1 MNSSLPTQDDEAS
14 LLDTLLAL
22 GQNLWLLIL
31 GPLVVASLV
40 LGIQFAWP
48 QRFSSQAILT
58 LPVSVGAQASGI
70 MKSAV
75 VLDSVLS
82 SLSPDFNGSRDS
94 ARKALAANIKIV
106 AAKDGL
112 VHIDVTAPTAQEAQ
126 KTANFLI
133 DAWLRTT
140 KPRAREQAE
149 LEKRL
154 AHAKET
160 LLAAQSILATQ
171 KTALSSMAGLGELL
185 DRYFSQILDIERQL
199 NGLTRDVVIQAPTL
213 ANRPM
218 KSPYIATFLL
228 VSFGAELFFLMGVLG
243 RHALKTAGRNPVT
256 AQKLGRLRA
265 SLTLFRRKRNSDHEK
280 SGHTEGAQ

>member
-14 LLDTLLAL
+14 LLDTLLVL

-40 LGIQFAWP
+40 LGIQLAWP

-58 LPVSVGAQASGI
+58 LPASVGAQAPGI

-112 VHIDVTAPTAQEAQ
+112 LHIDVTAPTAQEAQ

-171 KTALSSMAGLGELL
+171 KTALSMAGLGELL
-185 DRYFSQILDIERQL
+185 DRYFAQTLDFERAI

-228 VSFGAELFFLMGVLG
+228 VSFGAELFFLMWVLG

-265 SLTLFRRKRNSDHEK
+265 SLTLFRRKRNTDHEK